1 MDNKWFYFAVCKGI
15 IDGEVFLCEF
25 PEHTSAAVGDRV
37 MAVYSDGTALYGDII
52 FKNMEMRGNESFM
65 GIINNYFKEVPVVR
79 TYWERFDIPPKE
91 ESNE

>member
-25 PEHTSAAVGDRV
+25 PERAAAAVGDRV

-52 FKNMEMRGNESFM
+52 FKDMEARMNESFM

-79 TYWERFDIPPKE
+79 TYWERVDIPPKE
-91 ESNE
+91 ERNG